1 MAHRTADLQKNALEW
16 TVFAVSL
23 VLVGLVVVLL
33 AREALEDADVPPR
46 LVVTLG
52 VPEPGLAG
60 VRVPVTLRN
69 DGHQTVSAV
78 LVEVTDGQQTAEV
91 GFGYVPRHSTR
102 TGGALF
108 ATPPGRVTARVVAY
122 EAP

>member
-1 MAHRTADLQKNALEW
+1 MAGRDLQKNGLEW

-23 VLVGLVVVLL
+23 ALVALVVALL
-33 AREALEDADVPPR
+33 AWEAAEDADVPPR

-52 VPEPGLAG
+52 TPGPGLSG
-60 VRVPVTLRN
+60 VRVPVSVRN
-69 DGHQTVSAV
+69 DGAQTVSSV
-78 LVEVTDGQQTAEV
+78 LVEVTDGRETAEV
-91 GFGYVPRHSTR
+91 SFGYVPRHSTR

-108 ATPPGRVTARVVAY
+108 PAPPGRLQARVVAY

>member
-1 MAHRTADLQKNALEW
+1 MAQKKLRKNALEW

-23 VLVGLVVVLL
+23 ALVVGVVGLLVAL
-33 AREALEDADVPPR
+33 AFEDADVPPT

-52 VPEPGLAG
+52 APGPGISG
-60 VRVPVTLRN
+60 VRVPVTVRN
-69 DGHQTVSAV
+69 EGAQTVASVVVA
-78 LVEVTDGQQTAEV
+78 VTDGRETAEV
-91 GFGYVPRHSTR
+91 TFGYVPRHSTR

-108 ATPPGRVTARVVAY
+108 PGPPGRLTARVVAY